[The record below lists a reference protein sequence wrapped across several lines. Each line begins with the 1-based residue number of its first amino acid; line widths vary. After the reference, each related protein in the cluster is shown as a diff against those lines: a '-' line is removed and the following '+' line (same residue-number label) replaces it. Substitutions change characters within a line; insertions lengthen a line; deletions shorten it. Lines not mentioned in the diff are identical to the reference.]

1 MQDKVEE
8 LETARRAEGTL
19 TLEDGRQLSSG
30 TLINELEDARE
41 EALETVD
48 RYQWELD
55 KLKREHESELLHT
68 KLGLREELDKK
79 YQRDIEKRRY
89 SVFTHTSLF
98 SKHLNV
104 LFE

>member
-19 TLEDGRQLSSG
+19 TLEDGRQLSSAEVG
-30 TLINELEDARE
+30 TLINKLEDATE

-55 KLKREHESELLHT
+55 NLKREHESELLHI
-68 KLGLREELDKK
+68 L
-79 YQRDIEKRRY
+79 
-89 SVFTHTSLF
+89 SLA
-98 SKHLNV
+98 
-104 LFE
+104 